1 MKQKRISFSDL
12 VRRAMV
18 IAVLGGVCGMVP
30 AARAASDGC
39 DDENN
44 NRITAELA
52 LCSVHAYNIG
62 QTTNQSGAERQLMKD
77 VIALK
82 TTVITQQMNKQYEYL
97 DSMIRRMKTQLEKA
111 VLMTKLQ
118 AAGATGD
125 TGSSSAS
132 SYSGGSY
139 SGGGYNVGTSG
150 TNNSRITGVYLDGAQ
165 NCGRLLD
172 MQEMLNCLN
181 SNYSVISNAT
191 NDGQKPTSEARQ
203 QLNADIKIL
212 LSASPTY
219 NVNLSGKAGKSNIDC
234 EQTSGILSKWVQECL
249 LVQANNIRIMRNAY
263 QQSNKTPA
271 K

>member
-1 MKQKRISFSDL
+1 
-12 VRRAMV
+12 MV
-18 IAVLGGVCGMVP
+18 VAVLCGVCG
-30 AARAASDGC
+30 AARAALDGC
-39 DDENN
+39 DDDSN

-62 QTTNQSGAERQLMKD
+62 NIQNPTGADRQLMKD

-82 TTVITQQMNKQYEYL
+82 TTVITQQMEKQYEYL

-111 VLMTKLQ
+111 VLLTKLQ
-118 AAGATGD
+118 AAGAAGD
-125 TGSSSAS
+125 GNAS
-132 SYSGGSY
+132 SGKSYGGSY
-139 SGGGYNVGTSG
+139 SGGGYNGGTSG

-203 QLNADIKIL
+203 QLHYDINSLHNA
-212 LSASPTY
+212 ASMYKDAKLITKLD
-219 NVNLSGKAGKSNIDC
+219 NSTIDC
-234 EQTSGILSKWVQECL
+234 TKTTGILSKWIQECL